1 MRFFVPVT
9 LTAAI
14 IIAAMIGCDK
24 RAIQADPVAITASIQ
39 KPPVSELGKKL
50 DSTQRAFFAQ
60 AYAEELRL
68 AKLGRVTAKHAPVA
82 ISASEAVRYGSKR
95 GSPPE

>member
-1 MRFFVPVT
+1 MRFFVPVVI
-9 LTAAI
+9 TAAI

-24 RAIQADPVAITASIQ
+24 RAIQADPVAITASIK

>member
-9 LTAAI
+9 ITAAI

-24 RAIQADPVAITASIQ
+24 RAIQADPVAITASTAKQ
-39 KPPVSELGKKL
+39 PVSELGKKL

-60 AYAEELRL
+60 AYAEEARL
-68 AKLGRVTAKHAPVA
+68 AKLGRVSMKPTPVA
-82 ISASEAVRYGSKR
+82 ISASEAVRYGKR
-95 GSPPE
+95 NQPPE